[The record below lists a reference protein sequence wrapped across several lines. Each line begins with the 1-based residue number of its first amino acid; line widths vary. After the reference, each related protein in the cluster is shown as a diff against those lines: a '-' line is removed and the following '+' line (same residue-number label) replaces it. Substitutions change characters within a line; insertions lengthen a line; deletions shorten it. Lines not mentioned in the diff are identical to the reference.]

1 MSLYKTGSLGGVGKC
16 LNGPLPTSSRTSP
29 QQMATLKEN
38 IIPNH
43 PETKHHRQRWCRK
56 YVWGNWGKRQSCT
69 GYVLDRS
76 LWRVL
81 RSIQSLRSSVFIYDF
96 PTDFL
101 GTICSVRDRKGK
113 FGTNFLF
120 FVVFVKD
127 ADSISIPNP
136 PTLSGHQYRPSTTS
150 TSMASTTSVSMAST
164 SSAAINTSRS
174 TLLASCVII
183 NIPARF
189 PVYRSISL
197 TPMLPTYIGRSNW
210 SLKLKI

>member
-1 MSLYKTGSLGGVGKC
+1 
-16 LNGPLPTSSRTSP
+16 
-29 QQMATLKEN
+29 MATLKEN

-43 PETKHHRQRWCRK
+43 PETKHQKQRWK
-56 YVWGNWGKRQSCT
+56 NVWGNWGKRQSCT

-101 GTICSVRDRKGK
+101 GTICSVGDRKGK

-150 TSMASTTSVSMAST
+150 TSMASTTSVSMAS
-164 SSAAINTSRS
+164 SAAINTSRS
-174 TLLASCVII
+174 TLLASYVII

>member
-1 MSLYKTGSLGGVGKC
+1 
-16 LNGPLPTSSRTSP
+16 
-29 QQMATLKEN
+29 MATLKEN

-43 PETKHHRQRWCRK
+43 PETKHQRQRWYRK
-56 YVWGNWGKRQSCT
+56 YVWGGNWGKRQSCT

-101 GTICSVRDRKGK
+101 GTICSVGK

-150 TSMASTTSVSMAST
+150 TSMASTTSVSTAST
-164 SSAAINTSRS
+164 SSTAINTSRS

-183 NIPARF
+183 NIPTRF

-210 SLKLKI
+210 SQKLKC

>member
-1 MSLYKTGSLGGVGKC
+1 MFEKIGENAKVALGMCWTGHYGEYWGQSSPWGV
-16 LNGPLPTSSRTSP
+16 PSSFMIF
-29 QQMATLKEN
+29 QQT
-38 IIPNH
+38 
-43 PETKHHRQRWCRK
+43 
-56 YVWGNWGKRQSCT
+56 
-69 GYVLDRS
+69 
-76 LWRVL
+76 
-81 RSIQSLRSSVFIYDF
+81 F
-96 PTDFL
+96 
-101 GTICSVRDRKGK
+101 CSVWDRKGK

-183 NIPARF
+183 NIPGRF

-197 TPMLPTYIGRSNW
+197 TPMLPTYIDRSDW
-210 SLKLKI
+210 SHKLKS